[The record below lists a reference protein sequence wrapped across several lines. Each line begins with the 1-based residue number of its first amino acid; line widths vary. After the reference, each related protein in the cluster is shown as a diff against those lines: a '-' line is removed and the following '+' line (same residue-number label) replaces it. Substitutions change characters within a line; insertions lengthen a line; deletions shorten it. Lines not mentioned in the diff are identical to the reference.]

1 ANLVIKDQ
9 EDPQVCQVL
18 QVQRDPEE
26 TEVNEDQRGCRG
38 FLDVRGTQDE
48 LELREM
54 MDVLVLMDRRANLE
68 TRVHRGLQENGDQR
82 GRRCTI
88 IDINI
93 CVLFQECELIT
104 YIRDN
109 CGRLNQRCQT

>member
-1 ANLVIKDQ
+1 HEVTAAARANLVIKDQ

-18 QVQRDPEE
+18 QVQRDPEV

-48 LELREM
+48 LEFQEM

-68 TRVHRGLQENGDQR
+68 TRVHRGHQENRDQR
-82 GRRCTI
+82 GRRGMEGEM
-88 IDINI
+88 
-93 CVLFQECELIT
+93 VLDSKDLKE
-104 YIRDN
+104 
-109 CGRLNQRCQT
+109 